1 MQELRVNP
9 EPLEDSI
16 QKPQN
21 PVLKIVSANESRSQ
35 RDVEL
40 ISRLQAEITHLQ
52 KELER
57 ARNENN
63 RYEALLRNAKQ
74 REHELRAEL
83 ASGTGGRKKPPES
96 QT

>member
-9 EPLEDSI
+9 EPLEDSV

-21 PVLKIVSANESRSQ
+21 PVLKIVSANEPRSQ

-40 ISRLQAEITHLQ
+40 ISRLQAEVAHLQ

-57 ARNENN
+57 AKNENK
-63 RYEALLRNAKQ
+63 RYEMLLRNAQQ

-83 ASGTGGRKKPPES
+83 ASGGRKKPPEP